1 MMTEMESTMYFYA
14 FRYCLGRMTYC
25 VGDFCEEATRRIKEI
40 GIHELKLMEKEI
52 TDAERWDDEN
62 EERHRKYAGC
72 ARLGMDCDRVEWLKF
87 RETVRREIKRRE
99 EHHV

>member
-1 MMTEMESTMYFYA
+1 MKTGGLKNGLAGSDLSVCRHHRRRVHHRNDSSEGRMMTEMESTMYFYA

-52 TDAERWDDEN
+52 TDLNVTD
-62 EERHRKYAGC
+62 
-72 ARLGMDCDRVEWLKF
+72 
-87 RETVRREIKRRE
+87 TV
-99 EHHV
+99 

>member
-25 VGDFCEEATRRIKEI
+25 VGDFCGEATRRIREI
-40 GIHELKLMEKEI
+40 EIHELKLMEKEI
-52 TDAERWDDEN
+52 TDAERWDEEN
-62 EERHRKYAGC
+62 QELRKKYGHGH
-72 ARLGMDCDRVEWLKF
+72 LGMDCDRAEWLKF